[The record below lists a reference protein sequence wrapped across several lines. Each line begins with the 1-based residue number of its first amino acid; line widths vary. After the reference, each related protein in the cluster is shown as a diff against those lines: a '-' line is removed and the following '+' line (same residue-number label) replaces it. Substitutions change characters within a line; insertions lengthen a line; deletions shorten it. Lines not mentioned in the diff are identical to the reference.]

1 MSTVDQLLRE
11 GTRRLAGRGDSPRLD
26 AELLLAHA
34 LGQSREMLYRSLWAD
49 VPPDAQAIY
58 AALLAQR
65 EGRRPV
71 GQLVERRDFWTLSL
85 TVSNDTLIPRPETEL
100 LVDRVLARVPVD
112 ATWRIADLGTGT
124 GAIALAIASER
135 PQCKVVATDI
145 SKAALAVARR
155 NATALGLTNV
165 SFREGNWFGALAA
178 PKTARSRFH
187 LLMSNPPYI
196 AAHEWAESDPEL
208 QFEPRIA
215 LDGGEDGLDAY
226 RVLTSM
232 APAYLQPGGWLV
244 LEHGFRQGD
253 EVRVLLKAAGFG
265 NVATAS
271 DLAGRPRVSEGQ
283 HGAPP

>member
-1 MSTVDQLLRE
+1 MTTVDQLLRE

-34 LGQSREMLYRSLWAD
+34 LGQTREMLYRSLWSD
-49 VPPDAQAIY
+49 VAPDAEANY

-71 GQLVERRDFWTLSL
+71 GQLVERREFWTLSL
-85 TVSNDTLIPRPETEL
+85 MVSNDTLIPRPETEL
-100 LVDRVLARVPVD
+100 LVDRVLSRVP
-112 ATWRIADLGTGT
+112 ANASWRIADLGTGT

-135 PQCKVVATDI
+135 PKCKVVATDI

-155 NATALGLTNV
+155 NAAILGLTNV
-165 SFREGNWFGALAA
+165 TFREGDWFGALPAA
-178 PKTARSRFH
+178 KTPRSRFN
-187 LLMSNPPYI
+187 LLVSNPPYI
-196 AAHEWAESDPEL
+196 AAHEWADTDPEL

-226 RVLTSM
+226 RILTTR
-232 APAYLQPGGWLV
+232 APEYLRPGGWLI

-253 EVRVLLKAAGFG
+253 EVRVMLKRAGFG

-271 DLAGRPRVSEGQ
+271 DLAGRPRTSEGQ
-283 HGAPP
+283 HGVPP

>member
-65 EGRRPV
+65 E
-71 GQLVERRDFWTLSL
+71 SL

-165 SFREGNWFGALAA
+165 SFREGNWFGALTA

-187 LLMSNPPYI
+187 LLISNPPYI

-283 HGAPP
+283 YGAPP